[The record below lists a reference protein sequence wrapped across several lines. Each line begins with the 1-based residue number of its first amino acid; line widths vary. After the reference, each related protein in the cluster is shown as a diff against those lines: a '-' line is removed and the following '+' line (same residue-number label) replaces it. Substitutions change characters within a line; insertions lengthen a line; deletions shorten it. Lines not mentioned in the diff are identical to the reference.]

1 MREINTE
8 RPQKKFDLLTAVIV
22 SAFIG
27 VLFSIAAITLKR
39 FNISTDTT
47 AVTLF
52 YIGLAFAVP
61 AVFYII
67 YYIVITFIYK
77 TPNDYEEEM
86 KKASLF
92 EKIRSA
98 EPPKLE
104 PDYYEIDKLAPHY
117 NIDEISSKV
126 AKEAMNARIREVEKQ
141 LKRPT
146 YEDTITD
153 IYAAE
158 DVYAR
163 EVPKNSLDAFFVAT
177 APKKPAPAQV
187 SIPPQRPVSAYATL
201 PAQKSAPAQM
211 SVQAVTDA
219 GGSEIKITP
228 QPPKKRKV
236 TTDEE
241 KQKIQNKK
249 LLFTQENLERYLRI
263 YFVEMISCFLMDRD
277 KYIDYFGIAPYN
289 KITIKPSKIPG
300 VPDEVVYTM
309 TATKPKLYKFAT
321 YLVDLERFITHEQ
334 LYHNFIAS
342 IEAGKS
348 LVRISE
354 QLHKLYRKLYKA
366 DFVNNFTNKED
377 FDNLLILVSN
387 NYILGNNDF
396 RQIFTKVP
404 FEIPNGFTDDNIIR
418 YLSNP
423 TIKERFLEN
432 FPNYGDIGFYNI
444 WDAIYICF
452 INSVKGKLTIKQLE
466 YAATTDHKRI
476 SKALARA
483 DKQLQRE
490 LSKAK
495 RSAA

>member
-1 MREINTE
+1 MDEIDTE
-8 RPQKKFDLLTAVIV
+8 RPRKKFDLLTAVII

-39 FNISTDTT
+39 LNPAADKT

-52 YIGLAFAVP
+52 YIGLVFAVP
-61 AVFYII
+61 AIFYIT
-67 YYIVITFIYK
+67 YYIIMMFTSK
-77 TPNDYEEEM
+77 TPTDYEEEM
-86 KKASLF
+86 QKVSLF
-92 EKIRSA
+92 ERIRDT

-104 PDYYEIDKLAPHY
+104 PEYYEIDKLAPHY
-117 NIDEISSKV
+117 NIDEISGKV
-126 AKEAMNARIREVEKQ
+126 AKEAMNARIREIEKQ

-146 YEDTITD
+146 YEDTMDD
-153 IYAAE
+153 IYATE
-158 DVYAR
+158 DAYAQ
-163 EVPKNSLDAFFVAT
+163 EVPKDAFFAAAAPQKT
-177 APKKPAPAQV
+177 AAAQV
-187 SIPPQRPVSAYATL
+187 SAAPEK
-201 PAQKSAPAQM
+201 PA
-211 SVQAVTDA
+211 SVQAANGTAAEAKIAPPPKRERKAVTD
-219 GGSEIKITP
+219 
-228 QPPKKRKV
+228 
-236 TTDEE
+236 DE

-263 YFVEMISCFLMDRD
+263 YFVETISCFLMDRD

-300 VPDEVVYTM
+300 VHDEVIYTM

-354 QLHKLYRKLYKA
+354 QLHKLYRKLYKT

-396 RQIFTKVP
+396 RHIFTKVP
-404 FEIPNGFTDDNIIR
+404 FEIPNGFTEDNIIR

-423 TIKERFLEN
+423 VIKEKFMEN
-432 FPNYGDIGFYNI
+432 FPNYGDIGFDNV
-444 WDAIYICF
+444 WDAMYICF

-466 YAATTDHKRI
+466 SAATTDHKRI

-490 LSKAK
+490 LTRAK
-495 RSAA
+495 RNAA